1 MPDEAMAPGGH
12 DGPRRRIIVVDDD
25 RETRE
30 LLQILLELEGFEVKL
45 AANGLR
51 LISTLHVDR
60 PDAILLDVMM
70 SWIDGFE
77 LCRAIKRNP
86 EFKDIPVFFISGR
99 TEPADVSRGMEVGA
113 AGYFPKPIDTARLI
127 TTLAGIGAAGA
138 RASHLP
144 GGPPGGEAS
153 GAAR

>member
-1 MPDEAMAPGGH
+1 MDTARARPKV
-12 DGPRRRIIVVDDD
+12 IIVDDD

-30 LLQILLELEGFEVKL
+30 MLTLALDLAGFDVSE

-77 LCRAIKRNP
+77 LCRAIKQNE
-86 EFKDIPVFFISGR
+86 EFRDIPVVFVSARKSPDDVRRGR
-99 TEPADVSRGMEVGA
+99 EVGA
-113 AGYFPKPIDTARLI
+113 ADYFSKPVDVDRLATRLLSLVRPAAPASTTA
-127 TTLAGIGAAGA
+127 A
-138 RASHLP
+138 P
-144 GGPPGGEAS
+144 
-153 GAAR
+153 